1 MDIRTGHHVVY
12 LLHAHMVF
20 VTKLRGKVPPP
31 NLARLEEIFRAAC
44 AVFEVTLEE
53 FNESD
58 QSIC

>member
-1 MDIRTGHHVVY
+1 MDIRTGRHVVH
-12 LLHAHMVF
+12 LLHAHMAF
-20 VTKLRGKVPPP
+20 VTKWRGKVLPP

-53 FNESD
+53 FDKSD